1 MATFVDHKAADWRD
15 REGGG
20 VTVITHIIGTYT
32 ALNFHIQVNL
42 GATLEMNFTQE
53 LSLLM
58 EGRMT
63 NVWTDAAALSLPPTH
78 LLLLT
83 HCQPLSIK

>member
-20 VTVITHIIGTYT
+20 LLSSLTSSAHTS